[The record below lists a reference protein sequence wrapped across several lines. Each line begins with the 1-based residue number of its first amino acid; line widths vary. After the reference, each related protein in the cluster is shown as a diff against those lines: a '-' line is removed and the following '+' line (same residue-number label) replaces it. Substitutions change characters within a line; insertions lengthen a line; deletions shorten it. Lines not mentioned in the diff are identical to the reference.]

1 MTTTEGC
8 EEPLGRRER
17 KKLETHQNIRRVAL
31 DIALE
36 IGAENLTVEAITEA
50 ADVSQR
56 TFFNYFSSKEDALTT
71 DASAMAEKLVPRI
84 VNRPAE
90 ESPLHVLRTALLDS
104 DPFAFLHAD
113 RERTLARFRLIRKN
127 AALMSRQLTQFAHL
141 ERTFAEAIAE
151 RLGLDPEQDLRPNLL
166 AGITSSVL
174 RVAMSHWTADG
185 QKPLREVISSAFD
198 LLEQGLLTNQGTG
211 TLEQH

>member
-56 TFFNYFSSKEDALTT
+56 TFFNYFSSKEDALTI
-71 DASAMAEKLVPRI
+71 DASAMAEKLAPLI

-90 ESPLHVLRTALLDS
+90 ESPLHALRTTLLDS
-104 DPFAFLHAD
+104 DPSTFMHAD
-113 RERTLARFRLIRKN
+113 RERTLERFRLIREN
-127 AALMSRQLTQFAHL
+127 PALTSRQLTQFAHL

-151 RLGLDPEQDLRPNLL
+151 RLGLDPEHDLRPNLL

-185 QKPLREVISSAFD
+185 QKPLREVIGSAFD
-198 LLEQGLLTNQGTG
+198 LLEQGLLTNHGTE